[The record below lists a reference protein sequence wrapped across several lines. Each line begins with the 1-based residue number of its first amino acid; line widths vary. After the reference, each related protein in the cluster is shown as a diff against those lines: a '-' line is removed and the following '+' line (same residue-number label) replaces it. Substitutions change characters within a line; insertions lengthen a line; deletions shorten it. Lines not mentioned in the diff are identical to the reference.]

1 LKAIAL
7 LDVDL
12 EQTPIGTRSRLADDL
27 CGEVVLHRTVNRL
40 QSVKRF
46 CAIVVACPKEQ
57 QATVEALL
65 AGTSSQCFS
74 RDASLPNYRNLIRS
88 ARKWSLDAW
97 RGGLGGSSGL
107 DDYLDVRILL
117 GALDRFEADTVA
129 FVPPGSA
136 LIDPVFVDAMLDHT
150 EANENTVRLTF
161 AQTPPGLS
169 PVVMQRPLCEQLVQG
184 NAPVG
189 WAIAY
194 KPDDPAI
201 DLAFKP
207 ACFIASQALR
217 HASGRLTAD
226 TLRSFRDMERIIQSG
241 ADSSADA
248 AANWLLNNERQR
260 FDDLPREVEIELTI
274 DSPIQPRLRPGPTH
288 LPKREPIDSELVEK
302 LAREMSAYDDSLIT
316 LAGYGDPLLHPRF
329 GSVVAGIKNANV
341 YGLAI
346 RTTGQTLSDDHIS
359 TLIENNIDVI
369 EFTLDAWTP
378 EAFGKCNVG
387 GKLQNA
393 TDAIERL
400 IQARR
405 DAQQATPIIVPS
417 MIKSR
422 LNIGEMDPFFDG
434 WIRKVG
440 CALIGAYSNFG
451 GQVEDQSVADMSP
464 PRRTPCR
471 RLTNRCFVASD
482 GQVYPCDQDLKGTMP
497 LGHLGNA
504 TMNAIW
510 AGKVHS
516 ILRTCHATGDLDEY
530 PTCARCAEW
539 HRP

>member
-1 LKAIAL
+1 MKAIAL

-12 EQTPIGTRSRLADDL
+12 EQTPIGTRSRLTEEL
-27 CGEVVLHRTVNRL
+27 CGEIVLRRTIARL

-57 QATVEALL
+57 QPTVESILE
-65 AGTSSQCFS
+65 GTSAKCFS
-74 RDASLPNYRNLIRS
+74 RDASPPTYRNLIRC

-107 DDYLDVRILL
+107 DDYMDVRILL

-129 FVPPGSA
+129 LIPPGSA
-136 LIDPVFVDAMLDHT
+136 LIDPTFVDEMLDHT
-150 EANENTVRLTF
+150 EANEGSVRLTF

-169 PVVMQRPLCEQLVQG
+169 PVIMQRALCEQLAQS

-189 WAIAY
+189 WAIGY
-194 KPDDPAI
+194 KPDEPAI

-207 ACFIASQALR
+207 SCFIASQSLR

-226 TLRSFRDMERIIQSG
+226 TRRSFRDMERIIQSG

-248 AANWLLNNERQR
+248 TANWLLENERER

-274 DSPIQPRLRPGPTH
+274 DSPIQSRLRPDKSQ
-288 LPKREPIDSELVEK
+288 LPKRDPIDPELVGK
-302 LAREMSAYDDSLIT
+302 LAAEMSTYDDSLIT
-316 LAGYGDPLLHPRF
+316 LAGYGDPLLHPQFDSIVTSIRR
-329 GSVVAGIKNANV
+329 ANV
-341 YGLAI
+341 YGLAV
-346 RTTGQTLSDDHIS
+346 RTTGQTLDDTHIS
-359 TLIENNIDVI
+359 TLIKNNVDII

-378 EAFGKCNVG
+378 KAFGKCNVG

-393 TDAIERL
+393 TDAIEQL
-400 IQARR
+400 VQARS
-405 DAQQATPIIVPS
+405 DAQQATPIVVPS

-451 GQVEDQSVADMSP
+451 GQLEDQSVADMRP
-464 PRRTPCR
+464 PQRPPCR
-471 RLTNRCFVASD
+471 RLSNHCFVASD
-482 GQVYPCDQDLKGTMP
+482 GQVYACDQDLKASMP
-497 LGHLGNA
+497 LGHLGDV
-504 TMNAIW
+504 TMGAIW

-516 ILRTCHATGDLDEY
+516 NLRTCHATGHLDEY
-530 PTCARCAEW
+530 PTCARCTEW